1 MSPLELNTPA
11 TNRSARLLIPL
22 VAATLAAFVSW
33 AAWATID
40 QITRVQGTVIP
51 SARNQV
57 IQSMDPAR
65 VSEIMVREGDL
76 VREGDVLVRLD
87 RARTEALFRE
97 TRAKVAAQS
106 AAVVRLSAEITGID
120 PEFPEWLADYPD
132 ILDNHRNLFQRRQQ
146 SLVTDIEVQQDI
158 LAIIDAELGLTE
170 PLRATGDVS
179 QVEILRLQRQR
190 ADTQGKIVTRRH
202 QYFQEVQQE
211 LSQAQEQLEALQE
224 LLVQHREVL
233 QNTEITAPMDGVVRN
248 VRITTRGAV
257 VGAGEEI
264 MQLVPIDDDF
274 VIEARVRPM
283 DIAHVRPGLEANV
296 KLDAYDFMIY
306 GAFPGTV
313 QFISADTLE
322 DESNRARDEE
332 PHYRVHVV
340 MEGKDLVGL
349 GPDPVRV
356 QPGMTATVEIKT
368 GENTV
373 LGFLTKPITRGI
385 SQSMGER

>member
-87 RARTEALFRE
+87 RARTEAMFRE

>member
-1 MSPLELNTPA
+1 MTPLELNTPA

-65 VSEIMVREGDL
+65 VSEILVREGDL
-76 VREGDVLVRLD
+76 VREGEVLVRLD

-106 AAVVRLSAEITGID
+106 AAVVRLSAEITGTEPD
-120 PEFPEWLADYPD
+120 FPDWLADYPE
-132 ILDNHRNLFQRRQQ
+132 ILENHRNLFQRRQE
-146 SLVTDIEVQQDI
+146 SLVSDLQVQREI
-158 LAIIDAELGLTE
+158 LDIIDAELALTE

-202 QYFQEVQQE
+202 QYFQEAQQE

-233 QNTEITAPMDGVVRN
+233 QNTEITAPMDGVVRK

>member
-1 MSPLELNTPA
+1 MTPLETSA
-11 TNRSARLLIPL
+11 ASRSSRLLIPL
-22 VAATLAAFVSW
+22 VAATLVAFLSW

-65 VSEIMVREGDL
+65 VSEILVREGDL
-76 VREGDVLVRLD
+76 VRAGDVLVRLD
-87 RARTEALFRE
+87 RTRTEALFLE
-97 TRAKVAAQS
+97 TRAKVAAQT
-106 AAVVRLSAEITGID
+106 AAVSRLSAEIMGTEPD
-120 PEFPEWLADYPD
+120 FPDWLAEYPE
-132 ILDNHRNLFQRRQQ
+132 ILANHRHLFQRRQQ
-146 SLVTDIEVQQDI
+146 SLATDIQVQQDI
-158 LAIIDAELGLTE
+158 LAIIDDELELTE

-190 ADTQGKIVTRRH
+190 ADTRGKIVTRRH

-211 LSQAQEQLEALQE
+211 LSQAQEQLEALQQ

-233 QNTEITAPMDGVVRN
+233 QNTEIIAPMDGVVRN

-257 VGAGEEI
+257 VGSGEEI
-264 MQLVPIDDDF
+264 MQIVPVEDDF

-283 DIAHVRPGLEANV
+283 DIAYVRPGLEANV

-322 DESNRARDEE
+322 DETNRARDEE

-349 GPDPVRV
+349 GPNPVRV

-385 SQSMGER
+385 SQSFGER

>member
-1 MSPLELNTPA
+1 MSPLHKPVA
-11 TNRSARLLIPL
+11 SRAARLLIPL

-40 QITRVQGTVIP
+40 QITRVQGTIIP
-51 SARNQV
+51 SSRNQV
-57 IQSMDPAR
+57 IQSMDPGR
-65 VSEIMVREGDL
+65 VSEIL
-76 VREGDVLVRLD
+76 VREGDVVKEGDLLVRFD
-87 RARTEALFRE
+87 RARTEALFLE
-97 TRAKVAAQS
+97 TRAKVAAQT
-106 AAVVRLSAEITGID
+106 AAVVRLSAEMLDTQPD
-120 PEFPEWLADYPD
+120 FPEWLAEYPE
-132 ILDNHRNLFQRRQQ
+132 ILANHRQLFQRRQQ
-146 SLVTDIEVQQDI
+146 SLHGDLQVQQEI
-158 LAIIDAELGLTE
+158 LEIIQSELALTE
-170 PLRATGDVS
+170 PLMATGDVS

-190 ADTQGKIVTRRH
+190 ADTQGKITTRRH
-202 QYFQEVQQE
+202 QYFQEAQQE
-211 LSQAQEQLEALQE
+211 LSQAQEQLEALGQ

-233 QNTEITAPMDGVVRN
+233 QNTEIKAPMDGVVRN

-257 VGAGEEI
+257 VSAGEEI
-264 MQLVPIDDDF
+264 MQIVPVDDDY

-283 DIAHVRPGLEANV
+283 DIAYVRPGLEANV

-306 GAFPGTV
+306 GAFPGSV
-313 QFISADTLE
+313 QFISVDTLE
-322 DESNRARDEE
+322 DETTRARDEE

>member
-1 MSPLELNTPA
+1 MSPLHKPVA
-11 TNRSARLLIPL
+11 SRAARLLIPL

-40 QITRVQGTVIP
+40 QITRVQGTIIP
-51 SARNQV
+51 SSRNQV
-57 IQSMDPAR
+57 IQSMDPGR
-65 VSEIMVREGDL
+65 VSEIL
-76 VREGDVLVRLD
+76 VREGDVVKEGDLLVRFD
-87 RARTEALFRE
+87 RARTEALFLE
-97 TRAKVAAQS
+97 TRAKVAAQT
-106 AAVVRLSAEITGID
+106 AAVVRLSAEMLDTQPD
-120 PEFPEWLADYPD
+120 FPEWLAEYPE
-132 ILDNHRNLFQRRQQ
+132 ILANHRQLFQRRQQ
-146 SLVTDIEVQQDI
+146 SLRGDLQVQQEI
-158 LAIIDAELGLTE
+158 LEIIQSELALTE
-170 PLRATGDVS
+170 PLMATGDVS

-190 ADTQGKIVTRRH
+190 ADTQGKITTRRH
-202 QYFQEVQQE
+202 QYFQEAQQE
-211 LSQAQEQLEALQE
+211 LSQAQEQLDALGQ

-233 QNTEITAPMDGVVRN
+233 QNTEIKAPMDGVVRN
-248 VRITTRGAV
+248 VRITTRGAIV
-257 VGAGEEI
+257 SAGEEI
-264 MQLVPIDDDF
+264 MQIVPVDDDY

-306 GAFPGTV
+306 GAFPGSV
-313 QFISADTLE
+313 QFISVDTLE
-322 DESNRARDEE
+322 DETTRARDEE

>member
-1 MSPLELNTPA
+1 MSPLHKPVVSRA
-11 TNRSARLLIPL
+11 ARLLIPL

-40 QITRVQGTVIP
+40 QITRVQGTIIP
-51 SARNQV
+51 SSRNQV
-57 IQSMDPAR
+57 IQSMDPGR
-65 VSEIMVREGDL
+65 VSEIL
-76 VREGDVLVRLD
+76 VREGDVVKEGDLLVRFD
-87 RARTEALFRE
+87 RARTEALFLE
-97 TRAKVAAQS
+97 TRAKVAAQT
-106 AAVVRLSAEITGID
+106 AAVVRLSAEMLDTQPD
-120 PEFPEWLADYPD
+120 FPEWLAEYPE
-132 ILDNHRNLFQRRQQ
+132 ILANHRQLFQRRQQ
-146 SLVTDIEVQQDI
+146 SLRGDLQVQQEI
-158 LAIIDAELGLTE
+158 LEIIQSELDLTE
-170 PLRATGDVS
+170 PLMATGDVS

-190 ADTQGKIVTRRH
+190 ADTQGKITTRRH
-202 QYFQEVQQE
+202 QYFQEAQQE
-211 LSQAQEQLEALQE
+211 LSQAQEQLEALGQ

-233 QNTEITAPMDGVVRN
+233 QNTEIKAPMDGVVRN
-248 VRITTRGAV
+248 VRITTRGAIV
-257 VGAGEEI
+257 SAGEEI
-264 MQLVPIDDDF
+264 MQIVPVDDDY

-283 DIAHVRPGLEANV
+283 DIAYVRPGLEANV

-306 GAFPGTV
+306 GAFPGSV
-313 QFISADTLE
+313 QFISVDTLE
-322 DESNRARDEE
+322 DETTRARDEE

>member
-1 MSPLELNTPA
+1 MSPLHKPVA
-11 TNRSARLLIPL
+11 SRAARLLIPL

-40 QITRVQGTVIP
+40 QITRVQGTIIP
-51 SARNQV
+51 SSRNQV
-57 IQSMDPAR
+57 IQSMDPGR
-65 VSEIMVREGDL
+65 VSEIL
-76 VREGDVLVRLD
+76 VREGDVVKEGDLLVRFD
-87 RARTEALFRE
+87 RARTEALFLE
-97 TRAKVAAQS
+97 TRAKVAAQT
-106 AAVVRLSAEITGID
+106 AAVVRLSAEMLDTQPD
-120 PEFPEWLADYPD
+120 FPEWLAEYPE
-132 ILDNHRNLFQRRQQ
+132 ILANHRQLFQRRQQ
-146 SLVTDIEVQQDI
+146 SLRGDLQVQQEI
-158 LAIIDAELGLTE
+158 LEIIQSELALTE
-170 PLRATGDVS
+170 PLMATGDVS

-190 ADTQGKIVTRRH
+190 ADTQGKITTRRH
-202 QYFQEVQQE
+202 QYFQEAQQE
-211 LSQAQEQLEALQE
+211 LSQAQEQLEALGQ

-233 QNTEITAPMDGVVRN
+233 QNTEIKAPMDGVVRN

-257 VGAGEEI
+257 VSAGEEI
-264 MQLVPIDDDF
+264 MQIVPVDDDY

-283 DIAHVRPGLEANV
+283 DIAYVRPGLEANV

-306 GAFPGTV
+306 GAFPGSV
-313 QFISADTLE
+313 QFISVDTLE
-322 DESNRARDEE
+322 DETTRARDEE

>member
-1 MSPLELNTPA
+1 MTPLELDKPA
-11 TNRSARLLIPL
+11 TGRAARLLIPL

-51 SARNQV
+51 SSRNQV
-57 IQSMDPAR
+57 IQAMEPAR
-65 VSEIMVREGDL
+65 VSEILVREGDL
-76 VREGDVLVRLD
+76 VEEGDVLVRLD
-87 RARTEALFRE
+87 RARTEALFLE
-97 TRAKVAAQS
+97 TRAKVAAQT
-106 AAVVRLSAEITGID
+106 AAVVRLSAEIMGTQ
-120 PEFPEWLADYPD
+120 PEFPDWLSEYPE
-132 ILDNHRNLFQRRQQ
+132 ILANHRNLFQRRQQ
-146 SLVTDIEVQQDI
+146 SLASDLEVQQEI
-158 LAIIDAELGLTE
+158 LAIIDAELALTE

-202 QYFQEVQQE
+202 QYFQEAQQE
-211 LSQAQEQLEALQE
+211 LSQAQEQLEALQQ

-257 VGAGEEI
+257 VGSGEEI

-322 DESNRARDEE
+322 DETSRTRDEE

>member
-1 MSPLELNTPA
+1 MSPLHKPVA
-11 TNRSARLLIPL
+11 SRAARLLIPL

-40 QITRVQGTVIP
+40 QITRVQGTIIP
-51 SARNQV
+51 SSRNQV
-57 IQSMDPAR
+57 IQSMDPGR
-65 VSEIMVREGDL
+65 VSEIL
-76 VREGDVLVRLD
+76 VREGDVVKEGDLLVRFD
-87 RARTEALFRE
+87 RARTEALFLE
-97 TRAKVAAQS
+97 TRAKVAAQT
-106 AAVVRLSAEITGID
+106 AAVVRLSAEMLDTQPD
-120 PEFPEWLADYPD
+120 FPEWLAEYPE
-132 ILDNHRNLFQRRQQ
+132 ILANHRQLFQRRQQ
-146 SLVTDIEVQQDI
+146 SLRGDLQVQQEI
-158 LAIIDAELGLTE
+158 LEIIQSELALTE
-170 PLRATGDVS
+170 PLMATGDVS

-190 ADTQGKIVTRRH
+190 ADTQGKITTRRH
-202 QYFQEVQQE
+202 QYFQEAQQE
-211 LSQAQEQLEALQE
+211 LSQAQEQLEALGQ

-233 QNTEITAPMDGVVRN
+233 QNTEIKAPMDGVVRN
-248 VRITTRGAV
+248 VRITTRGAIV
-257 VGAGEEI
+257 SAGEEI
-264 MQLVPIDDDF
+264 MQIVPVDDDY

-306 GAFPGTV
+306 GAFPGSV
-313 QFISADTLE
+313 QFISVDTLE
-322 DESNRARDEE
+322 DETTRARDEE

-385 SQSMGER
+385 SESMGER